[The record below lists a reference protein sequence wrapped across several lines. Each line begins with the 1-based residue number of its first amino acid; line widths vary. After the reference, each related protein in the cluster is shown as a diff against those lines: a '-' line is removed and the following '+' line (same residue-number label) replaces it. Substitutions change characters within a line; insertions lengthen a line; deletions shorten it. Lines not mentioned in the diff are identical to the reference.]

1 MKRFTFAIVLFLLI
15 GLTYSCNENTAKTN
29 DLKKMG
35 FHGDIGTII
44 ETAYELNSKFGEEQI
59 GNIKRKTVFKFNND
73 GNKIEE
79 SRYNS
84 DGELSSKC
92 KYTYDDKG
100 NMIELFLHDED
111 LSWKW
116 EYTYDDKGNKIEKNY
131 YHSNGVLLSKS
142 KYTYD
147 KKGILLGINV
157 YDSDGELFLKSKYTY
172 DEKDNII
179 EERLYNVLEE
189 PMGLTTNE
197 ITYR

>member
-29 DLKKMG
+29 DLKEMG
-35 FHGDIGTII
+35 FHGDIETII

-79 SRYNS
+79 SRYDS
-84 DGELSSKC
+84 DGELEWKS
-92 KYTYDDKG
+92 KYTYD
-100 NMIELFLHDED
+100 E
-111 LSWKW
+111 
-116 EYTYDDKGNKIEKNY
+116 KGNKIEEIRYNSDKYLLKHKYIYDEKGNLLGINLY
-131 YHSNGVLLSKS
+131 DSDGEFLSKS

-147 KKGILLGINV
+147 K
-157 YDSDGELFLKSKYTY
+157 
-172 DEKDNII
+172 KDNII
-179 EERLYNVLEE
+179 EERLYNVNNVLEE
-189 PMGLTTNE
+189 PMELITNE